1 MTLSLCGATTSR
13 PDQAK
18 ETFAIT
24 DAEVRQLVADAVE
37 KEKRAPGMVV
47 GIVDTN
53 GTRVMA
59 FGTLEKGG
67 TNKVDA
73 DTLFEIGSITKVFTT
88 LLLENMI
95 EHGEVTAEGKRAA

>member
-1 MTLSLCGATTSR
+1 MIKTFFVMAITLTASGLCGAANH
-13 PDQAK
+13 PKKQAR

-24 DAEVRQLVADAVE
+24 DAQVRQLVEEAVAT
-37 KEKRAPGMVV
+37 EKRAPGMVV

-88 LLLENMI
+88 LLLED
-95 EHGEVTAEGKRAA
+95 